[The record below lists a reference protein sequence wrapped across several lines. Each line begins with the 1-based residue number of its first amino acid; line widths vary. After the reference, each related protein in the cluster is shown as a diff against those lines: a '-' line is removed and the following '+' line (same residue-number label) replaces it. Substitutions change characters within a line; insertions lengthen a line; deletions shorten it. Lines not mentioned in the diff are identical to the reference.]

1 MFSCSLPPRA
11 RAVLTASKHPRHRQ
25 EHAPLHRAEHGY
37 GGYCKRSLPAI
48 DCDPAPQVAPGWA
61 AAARAPLHAT
71 CLRALVPGLRT
82 ECMAALY
89 LPSQSFWIINDSQ
102 SISSSAQILRTLV
115 CMWDLV
121 PGTIHAIRF

>member
-71 CLRALVPGLRT
+71 CLRLGARPADRVHG
-82 ECMAALY
+82 CAISA
-89 LPSQSFWIINDSQ
+89 QSFWIINDSQ

-121 PGTIHAIRF
+121 PGTIHAIPF